1 MILNNDRMVS
11 IMFTGA
17 GAPQAGTLIRKLRNN
32 GDCACRLIA
41 LDMNEEVI
49 GHYWADAF
57 YKIPQAGTPGYVG
70 RIKEILAKEKPDALL
85 NVSEND
91 VPPLAAISDEI
102 EAMGTKFIGPSAE
115 AVAVLTNKRKLYDR
129 FRDVPGVKVPEYAT
143 PANLREFVDTAH
155 AMGYPKRDLC
165 FKPHQSK
172 GTRGFR
178 ILTESHSKRDLL
190 LNHKPTAR
198 YMSLGEFVSI
208 FEGDPDFPQ
217 LLLMEVVTGEEVD
230 CMAVAH
236 KGEALLCTVKSR
248 ESHRWGVIDRGE
260 LVRRPEIVAIME
272 KITSNLEL
280 SYNILFQFI
289 GGYLI
294 EMGPRTSSYIFAD
307 SFIEPWIAIK
317 LGIGMMSPNEVRA
330 LRTKIPYGRRMVRYM
345 DQIFLA
351 PDGSWS
357 E

>member
-1 MILNNDRMVS
+1 ML
-11 IMFTGA
+11 TGG
-17 GAPQAGTLIRKLRNN
+17 GAPQASTLIRKLRNN

-41 LDMNEEVI
+41 LDMNDEVI
-49 GHYWADAF
+49 GRYWADAF
-57 YKIPQAGTPGYVG
+57 YKIPQAGAPGYG
-70 RIKEILAKEKPDALL
+70 KRIKEIVAAEKPDALL

-91 VPPLAAISDEI
+91 VPPLAAISAEI

-129 FRDVPGVKVPEYAT
+129 FRDVAAVKVPEYST
-143 PANLREFVDTAH
+143 PETLQEFIDTAH
-155 AMGYPKRDLC
+155 AMGYPNRDLC

-178 ILTESHSKRDLL
+178 ILTESQSKRDLL

-208 FEGDPDFPQ
+208 FEDDPDFPQ
-217 LLLMEVVTGEEVD
+217 LLLMEVVAGEEVD

-236 KGEALLCTVKSR
+236 RGEALLCTVKSR

-260 LVRRPEIVAIME
+260 LLRRPGIVAKME
-272 KITSNLEL
+272 EITRNLEL

-289 GGYLI
+289 DGYLI
-294 EMGPRTSSYIFAD
+294 EMGPRTSSYIFSD
-307 SFIEPWIAIK
+307 GFIEPWIAIK
-317 LGIGMMSPNEVRA
+317 LGLGMMAPDEVRA
-330 LRTKIPYGRRMVRYM
+330 LRDKIPYGRRMVRYM
-345 DQIFLA
+345 DQIFIA
-351 PDGSWS
+351 PDGGWAS
-357 E
+357 